1 MNPANVSRG
10 RKGINLTDNAIDV
23 ATPTVLLER
32 RGHVLVITL
41 NRPAARNA
49 VNAEMCIQ
57 VGDALE
63 AADHDPEIRVVV
75 LTGAGDKA
83 FCAGAD
89 LKAIMRGE
97 AVIPE
102 GREHWGLA
110 GYVSHPIDKPTIA
123 AVNGPAL
130 GGGTELVL
138 ASDLAIAANTAVFG
152 LPEVTR
158 GLIAGAGGAF
168 RLSTRLPQVVAMELL
183 LTGDPITAE
192 RALELNLINRVV
204 PADQVLDEALALA
217 QRIAENAPLAV
228 QASKRIAL
236 GQNSAGDRPGEEP
249 GWAATTAELQTVA
262 FSEDAQ
268 EGPRAFAEKRKPV
281 WKGH

>member
-1 MNPANVSRG
+1 MTSETTDTVAPPAL
-10 RKGINLTDNAIDV
+10 I
-23 ATPTVLLER
+23 ER
-32 RGHVLVITL
+32 RGNIMLITL

-49 VNAEMCIQ
+49 VNAEMCVL

-63 AADHDPEIRVVV
+63 ESERDPEIRAVV

-97 AVIPE
+97 SVIPV

-110 GYVSHPIDKPTIA
+110 GYVSHAISKPTIA

-138 ASDLAIAANTAVFG
+138 ASDLVVAADTATFG

-168 RLSTRLPQVVAMELL
+168 RLAAKLPQTVAMELL
-183 LTGDPITAE
+183 LTGEAITAD
-192 RALELNLINRVV
+192 RALELHLVNRVV
-204 PADQVLDEALALA
+204 SADKVLDTALELA
-217 QRIAENAPLAV
+217 ERIAANAPLAV
-228 QASKRIAL
+228 QAHKRIAL
-236 GQNSAGDRPGEEP
+236 GQAEDGARPDEQKGWEMTSAALP
-249 GWAATTAELQTVA
+249 AIAYSQ
-262 FSEDAQ
+262 DAK
-268 EGPRAFAEKRKPV
+268 EGPLAFAEKRLPV
-281 WKGH
+281 WQGK